1 MADIGVK
8 EGAAMKPESFLPEDY
23 RPAEDEPFMNER
35 QQEYFRRK
43 LLACRLCAFS
53 CLHNFAGIHCVKTA
67 LNRPPC
73 RWLQALLPAGA
84 ADLCHDA

>member
-1 MADIGVK
+1 MTLKTVDKNDVRGRMVDLHDLQWLAGLVLACD
-8 EGAAMKPESFLPEDY
+8 
-23 RPAEDEPFMNER
+23 
-35 QQEYFRRK
+35 RRK
-43 LLACRLCAFS
+43 LLAGRLCAFP